1 MSDLVDTIAALA
13 GKHFDCRNYPNQ
25 NLPVADWEL
34 LTSAGV
40 FLPVLPREYGG
51 RQSHLEMCQIIE
63 AIAEWNLPLAMYVK
77 ITTAVALRPIP
88 LYATQETQQEVLP
101 DFASGQPITCG
112 FASTEPGC
120 GSVMSAMST
129 TFTGQDGH
137 YVVRGQKHWQGFSAT
152 ATWWLVNAK
161 SDVYGRE
168 YGYFV
173 LRRDEGFHTRE
184 RYEPIGMNLLDYGV
198 NDINARV
205 PAHRRLNARSDN
217 LAAMVELLMPPRAM
231 MAALA
236 TGFLRRISREAHT
249 YADGRAMGRRNLSE
263 IGFVRYR
270 LACIDSSY
278 VICQALARYLRLEMD
293 INADMTASYPAAQAI
308 KTVATERMVRAANH
322 YQQIVGGEGYR
333 CGSPTNI
340 AAQAFLDTRVF
351 TIFDGTNDLLSQ
363 QLAQYC
369 ISLLGGRRL
378 SEFLATWPLT
388 ARATACGA
396 NFAFLDGELRQ
407 EHLVLAGR
415 VIAYA
420 FAIVQVLA
428 WIEHSADDVAEAGR
442 RAIAFLLADIRA
454 ISGEYELLAQQVFV

>member
-1 MSDLVDTIAALA
+1 MSDLVDSIADIAR
-13 GKHFDCRNYPNQ
+13 KHFDCAIYPNQ
-25 NLPVADWEL
+25 NLPTEDWEL

-40 FLPVLPREYGG
+40 FLPVLPLEYGG
-51 RQSHLEMCQIIE
+51 RQSHIEMCQILE
-63 AIAEWNLPLAMYVK
+63 AIAEWNLPLGMYVK

-88 LYATQETQQEVLP
+88 LYATEETQREVIP
-101 DFASGQPITCG
+101 DFVSGRPITCG
-112 FASTEPGC
+112 FASTEPNC

-129 TFTGQDGH
+129 TFTGQDDH
-137 YVVRGQKHWQGFSAT
+137 YVVQGQKHWQGFSAT
-152 ATWWLVNAK
+152 ASWWLVNAK
-161 SDVYGRE
+161 NDAHGRE

-173 LRRDEGFHTRE
+173 LRRDEGFQTRE
-184 RYEPIGMNLLDYGV
+184 RYDPIGMNLLDYGV
-198 NDINARV
+198 NDINATV
-205 PAHRRLNARSDN
+205 PAHRRLNAKSDD
-217 LAAMVELLMPPRAM
+217 LSAMVELLMPPRAM

-249 YADGRAMGRRNLSE
+249 YADGRAMGRRNLSD

-278 VICQALARYLRLEMD
+278 VICQALARYLQLEMD

-308 KTVATERMVRAANH
+308 KTVATERMVSCANH

-333 CGSPTNI
+333 TESPTNI

-363 QLAQYC
+363 QLAQHC
-369 ISLLGGRRL
+369 IGMLDGRRL
-378 SEFLATWPLT
+378 SEFLSTWSLT
-388 ARATACGA
+388 ADSTTCGA
-396 NFAFLDGELRQ
+396 DFAFLDGELRQ

-428 WIEHSADDVAEAGR
+428 LVKHSTDDVAEEGR
-442 RAIAFLLADIRA
+442 RAIAFLLTDIRM
-454 ISGEYELLAQQVFV
+454 ISAEFDLLAQQVFA

>member
-1 MSDLVDTIAALA
+1 MSDLVDTITDIAR
-13 GKHFDCRNYPNQ
+13 KHFDCADYPNR
-25 NLPVADWEL
+25 NLPTEDWEL

-40 FLPVLPREYGG
+40 FLPVIPREYGG
-51 RQSHLEMCQIIE
+51 RQSHVEMCRIIE
-63 AIAEWNLPLAMYVK
+63 AIAEWNLPLGMYVK

-88 LYATQETQQEVLP
+88 LYATQETQREVLP
-101 DFASGQPITCG
+101 DFVSGRPITCG
-112 FASTEPGC
+112 FASTEPTC
-120 GSVMSAMST
+120 GSVMSAMNT
-129 TFTGQDGH
+129 TFTRQDGD
-137 YVVRGQKHWQGFSAT
+137 YLVRGQKHWQGFSAT

-161 SDVYGRE
+161 SDAHGRE

-173 LRRDEGFHTRE
+173 LRRDEGFHTRQ
-184 RYEPIGMNLLDYGV
+184 RYDPIGMKLLDYGV
-198 NDINARV
+198 NDIHARV
-205 PAHRRLNARSDN
+205 PAHRRLNAESGD
-217 LAAMVELLMPPRAM
+217 LSAMVELLMPPRAM

-236 TGFLRRISREAHT
+236 TGFLRRISREAHA
-249 YADGRAMGRRNLSE
+249 YADGRAMGRRNLSD

-293 INADMTASYPAAQAI
+293 INADMTASYPAVQAI
-308 KTVATERMVRAANH
+308 KTVATERMVSCANH

-333 CGSPTNI
+333 SESPTNI

-363 QLAQYC
+363 QLTQYC
-369 ISLLGGRRL
+369 MGLLDGRRL

-388 ARATACGA
+388 AAATTCGA
-396 NFAFLDGELRQ
+396 DLAFLDGELRQ

-428 WIEHSADDVAEAGR
+428 WVEHSTDDVAEAGR
-442 RAIAFLLADIRA
+442 RAIAFLLNDIRA
-454 ISGEYELLAQQVFV
+454 ISSEYDLLAERVLV